1 MMAGS
6 FVEFNFLGLPPVNS
20 SREEARYSIVPVAY
34 EGTVTYGAGTKF
46 GPAAIIAAS
55 REVETY
61 DAVTGIDLA
70 DIGICTLPEVAA
82 VATGPEQMVARV
94 EQVIA
99 AELDAGRTPIMLG
112 GEHSLTTGAV
122 RAYRK
127 KFPGLSVLQFD
138 AHLDLR
144 DAYQGSP
151 YSHASAMRRVRE
163 ICSHVCVGARNCSA
177 EEKEFIEREGVPVF
191 WARDVIGRND
201 WYDRCL
207 EHLTKDVYVTFDLD
221 GFDPAVMPA
230 VGTPEP
236 GGLGW
241 YDALDF
247 LQYAS
252 TKKNIVGA
260 DIVELAPI
268 PGLLYPDFT
277 AAQLTA
283 ALIRMMD
290 AGSSVR

>member
-1 MMAGS
+1 MS
-6 FVEFNFLGLPPVNS
+6 DTFVEFNFLGLPAES
-20 SREEARYSIVPVAY
+20 STREKARYSIVPVAY
-34 EGTVTYGAGTKF
+34 EGTVTYGSGTKR

-61 DAVTGIDLA
+61 DAATNSDLA
-70 DIGICTLPEVAA
+70 GVGICTLPEVAA
-82 VATGPEQMVARV
+82 VATGPEQMVKRV
-94 EQVIA
+94 EEIIA
-99 AELDAGRTPIMLG
+99 AELQAGRTPIMLG

-122 RAYRK
+122 RAYYK
-127 KFPGLSVLQFD
+127 KFPRLSVLQFD

-144 DAYQGSP
+144 DSYQGSP
-151 YSHASAMRRVRE
+151 YSHASVMRRVRE

-177 EEKEFIEREGVPVF
+177 EEKAYIDHERVPVF
-191 WARDVIGRND
+191 WAREVIGRND

-207 EHLTKDVYVTFDLD
+207 AHLTDDVYVTFDLD
-221 GFDPAVMPA
+221 AFDPSVVPA

-247 LQYAS
+247 LQYIS
-252 TKKNIVGA
+252 KKKNIIGA

-268 PGLLYPDFT
+268 PGLTYPDFA

-283 ALIRMMD
+283 AMVRMMEQ
-290 AGSSVR
+290 SST

>member
-1 MMAGS
+1 MADS
-6 FVEFNFLGLPPVNS
+6 FIEFNFLGLPPDDS
-20 SREEARYSIVPVAY
+20 SREKARYSIVPVAY
-34 EGTVTYGAGTKF
+34 EGTVTYGTGTKH

-61 DAVTGIDLA
+61 DAVTGVDLA
-70 DIGICTLPEVAA
+70 DVGVCTLPEVAA

-94 EQVIA
+94 EEVIA
-99 AELDAGRTPIMLG
+99 AELEAGRTPIMLG

-122 RAYRK
+122 RAYHRK
-127 KFPGLSVLQFD
+127 LPGLSVLQFD

-144 DAYQGSP
+144 DSYQGSP

-163 ICSHVCVGARNCSA
+163 LCPHVCVGARNCSA
-177 EEKEFIEREGVPVF
+177 EEKEYIAREHVPVF
-191 WARDVIGRND
+191 WAREVIGRND

-207 EHLTKDVYVTFDLD
+207 QHLSRDVYVTFDLD

-241 YDALDF
+241 HDAVNF

-283 ALIRMMD
+283 ALIRMMFLRTS
-290 AGSSVR
+290 GR

>member
-1 MMAGS
+1 MMADS
-6 FVEFNFLGLPPVNS
+6 FIEFNFLGLPAEFTA
-20 SREEARYSIVPVAY
+20 RETAKYSIVPVAY
-34 EGTVTYGAGTKF
+34 EGTVTYGTGTKH

-61 DAVTGIDLA
+61 DAATGIELA
-70 DIGICTLPEVAA
+70 EVGICTLPEVAA
-82 VATGPEQMVARV
+82 VAAGPEQMVVRV
-94 EQVIA
+94 EEVIA
-99 AELDAGRTPIMLG
+99 AELNAGRTPVMLG

-127 KFPGLSVLQFD
+127 KFPKLSVLQID
-138 AHLDLR
+138 AHVDLR
-144 DAYQGSP
+144 DSYQGSP

-163 ICSHVCVGARNCSA
+163 VCSHVCVGARNCSI
-177 EEKEFIEREGVPVF
+177 EEKEFIDREKIPVF
-191 WARDVIGRND
+191 WAREVIGRND

-207 EHLTKDVYVTFDLD
+207 AHLSDNVYLTFDLD
-221 GFDPAVMPA
+221 GFDPSVMPA

-241 YDALDF
+241 YDALNF
-247 LQYAS
+247 LHYAF

-268 PGLLYPDFT
+268 PGLRYPDFT

-283 ALIRMMD
+283 AIIRMMVIRSL
-290 AGSSVR
+290 GS

>member
-1 MMAGS
+1 MS
-6 FVEFNFLGLPPVNS
+6 DTFVEFNFLGLPAES
-20 SREEARYSIVPVAY
+20 STREKARYSIVPVAY
-34 EGTVTYGAGTKF
+34 EGTVTYGSGTKR

-61 DAVTGIDLA
+61 DAATNSDLA
-70 DIGICTLPEVAA
+70 GVGICTLPEVAA
-82 VATGPEQMVARV
+82 VATGPEQMVKRV
-94 EQVIA
+94 EEIIA
-99 AELDAGRTPIMLG
+99 AELQAGRTPIMLG

-122 RAYRK
+122 RAYYK
-127 KFPGLSVLQFD
+127 KFPRLSVLQFD

-144 DAYQGSP
+144 DSYQGSP
-151 YSHASAMRRVRE
+151 YSHASGMRRVRE

-177 EEKEFIEREGVPVF
+177 EEKAYIDHERVPVF
-191 WARDVIGRND
+191 WAREVIGRND

-207 EHLTKDVYVTFDLD
+207 AHLTDDVYVTFDLD
-221 GFDPAVMPA
+221 AFDPSVVPA

-247 LQYAS
+247 LQYIS
-252 TKKNIVGA
+252 KKKNIIGA

-268 PGLLYPDFT
+268 PGLTYPDFA

-283 ALIRMMD
+283 AMVRMMEQ
-290 AGSSVR
+290 SST

>member
-1 MMAGS
+1 MMADS
-6 FVEFNFLGLPPVNS
+6 FIEFNFLGLPPEYS
-20 SREEARYSIVPVAY
+20 AREKARYSIVPVAY

-61 DAVTGIDLA
+61 EAATGVELA
-70 DIGICTLPEVAA
+70 DLGICTLPEVAA

-94 EQVIA
+94 EEVIA
-99 AELDAGRTPIMLG
+99 AELEGGRTPIMLG

-122 RAYRK
+122 RAYYR
-127 KFPGLSVLQFD
+127 KFPELSVLQFD
-138 AHLDLR
+138 AHVDLR
-144 DAYQGSP
+144 DTYQGSP

-163 ICSHVCVGARNCSA
+163 VCSTVCVGARNCSR
-177 EEKEFIEREGVPVF
+177 EEKEFIERERVPVF
-191 WARDVIGRND
+191 WAREVIGRTD

-207 EHLTKDVYVTFDLD
+207 AHLSRDVYVTFDLD
-221 GFDPAVMPA
+221 GFDPSVMPA

-241 YDALDF
+241 YDAVNF

-268 PGLLYPDFT
+268 PGVSYPDFT

-283 ALIRMMD
+283 AIIRMMD
-290 AGSSVR
+290 QSSK